1 MAILRLPFWQFP
13 LFSSIIMTNVEKS
26 ELHMVARDE
35 ASKVILQHLSLC
47 PFAQL
52 KIEERL
58 RSLESRFVFLI
69 GTMIGS
75 GLLGGVA
82 GVGLSKLLGQ

>member
-1 MAILRLPFWQFP
+1 MASTRRSN
-13 LFSSIIMTNVEKS
+13 LFKTKTMNNEEKV
-26 ELHMVARDE
+26 ELHLVARDE

-52 KIEERL
+52 EIEKRL
-58 RSLESRFVFLI
+58 RSLEARFLTLVGFML
-69 GTMIGS
+69 GS

-82 GVGLSKLLGQ
+82 GVGLSKLLSK

>member
-1 MAILRLPFWQFP
+1 MASTRRSN
-13 LFSSIIMTNVEKS
+13 LFKTKTMNNEEKV
-26 ELHMVARDE
+26 ELHLVARDE

-52 KIEERL
+52 EIEKRL
-58 RSLESRFVFLI
+58 RSLEARFLTPVGFML
-69 GTMIGS
+69 GS

-82 GVGLSKLLGQ
+82 GVGLSKLLSK

>member
-1 MAILRLPFWQFP
+1 M
-13 LFSSIIMTNVEKS
+13 NNEEKA

-52 KIEERL
+52 DIEKRL
-58 RSLESRFVFLI
+58 RSIEQRFLALLGF
-69 GTMIGS
+69 MIGS
-75 GLLGGVA
+75 GLLGGLA
-82 GVGLSKLLGQ
+82 GACMSKLLGT

>member
-1 MAILRLPFWQFP
+1 M
-13 LFSSIIMTNVEKS
+13 NNEEKT

-52 KIEERL
+52 DIEKRL
-58 RSLESRFVFLI
+58 RSIEQRFLALLGFML
-69 GTMIGS
+69 GS
-75 GLLGGVA
+75 GILGGLA
-82 GVGLSKLLGQ
+82 GAALSKLLST